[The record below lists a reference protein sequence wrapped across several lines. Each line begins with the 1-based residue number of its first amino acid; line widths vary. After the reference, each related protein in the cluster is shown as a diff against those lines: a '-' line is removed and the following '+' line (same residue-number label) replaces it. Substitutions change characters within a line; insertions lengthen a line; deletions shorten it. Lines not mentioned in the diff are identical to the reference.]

1 MSDITAT
8 LKYKFNNLKEYLKNS
23 YSRSQIEAILVELSS
38 LQSEAA
44 SYGLNFDILNLKEN
58 AEAKIKNFE
67 LEQNIDK
74 IQTQEEEFL
83 KSQRAIK
90 LAKAEREIVQR
101 IAALNNLHNE
111 FIKDITKDTKRIE
124 ESNKRLDKIIN
135 KLEKE
140 NIIDHEELNRAILTH
155 EEIFKLNQEHKV
167 LNQNHKKITEE
178 HKQAYKELNELNS
191 AITNLTQQ
199 LQEKGLAPE
208 KVKELKGEL
217 EFYQEMLKIYKPY
230 VEQIENS
237 KKILDQAIIKRE
249 KEQKINKEKIKKL
262 GSDIKECYKKE
273 PAKYLEAY
281 EKYVALK
288 NQCKAIETNGV
299 VKNIEHHNKVINKI
313 NADKTKSLANKI
325 REQIQVKDTNIG
337 SLSPSRTPN
346 NPTNNKTRGI

>member
-8 LKYKFNNLKEYLKNS
+8 LKYKFDNLKEYLKNS
-23 YSRSQIEAILVELSS
+23 YSRSQIETILIELSS

-90 LAKAEREIVQR
+90 LAEAEREIVQR

-167 LNQNHKKITEE
+167 LNQNHTKITEE
-178 HKQAYKELNELNS
+178 HKQAYTELNELNS

-230 VEQIENS
+230 VEKIENS

-273 PAKYLEAY
+273 PEKYLEAY

-288 NQCKAIETNGV
+288 NQYKAIETNGV

-325 REQIQVKDTNIG
+325 REQIQVKDTSIG